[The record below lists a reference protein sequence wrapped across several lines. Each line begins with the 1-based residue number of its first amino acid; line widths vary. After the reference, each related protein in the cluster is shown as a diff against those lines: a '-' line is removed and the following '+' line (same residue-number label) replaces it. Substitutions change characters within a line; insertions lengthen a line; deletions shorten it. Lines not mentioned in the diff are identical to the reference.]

1 VGPFAL
7 GCYVIWFSDEKL
19 IDPITK
25 YIMLGIYAVFLIID
39 LVFLFITSFS
49 DPGILPSLF
58 MNSGITSIEKKSAD
72 NVKDYY
78 VEYQSKQQLSYTMD
92 YLNITDPTKKFYSL
106 NKFVYLRPTLNDDS
120 ELVIDKKKKHNK
132 LSYCESCNMLRPPR
146 SFHCAQCGVCI
157 EAHDH
162 HCPWVGTCIGYRNLK
177 WFIAFLFWTG
187 ILATV
192 TLALTGYCLFTCVD

>member
-1 VGPFAL
+1 MGPFAL

-25 YIMLGIYAVFLIID
+25 YIMLGVYAVFLIID

-78 VEYQSKQQLSYTMD
+78 VEYQSK
-92 YLNITDPTKKFYSL
+92 
-106 NKFVYLRPTLNDDS
+106 
-120 ELVIDKKKKHNK
+120 
-132 LSYCESCNMLRPPR
+132 
-146 SFHCAQCGVCI
+146 
-157 EAHDH
+157 
-162 HCPWVGTCIGYRNLK
+162 
-177 WFIAFLFWTG
+177 
-187 ILATV
+187 
-192 TLALTGYCLFTCVD
+192 